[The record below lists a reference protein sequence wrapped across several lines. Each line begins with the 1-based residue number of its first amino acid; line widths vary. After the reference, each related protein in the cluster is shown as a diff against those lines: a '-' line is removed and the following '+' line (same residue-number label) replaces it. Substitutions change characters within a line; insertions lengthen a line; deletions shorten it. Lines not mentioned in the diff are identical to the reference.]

1 MQKSFAHKLKSYLLI
16 ALLAVSMGLNYEL
29 FVFPNAFAPAGVNG
43 IATIVQ
49 YLFHFNI
56 GYFSLIINAPL
67 LVLAYVRV
75 GREFALKNAVFIL
88 TFSATTLILSSMDL
102 RAIAYHTENGT
113 SAILGPVAAGVIS
126 GAIYGCV
133 IRLGASTGGTDIVAA
148 VIQRSHPEFRLVWII
163 FVMNAAV
170 AVCSFFVYDCKF
182 EPVILC
188 LLYCFLSSN
197 LSDRLLK
204 GGERALKFEVI
215 TEHAEALSALLLHE
229 LHHGVT
235 VLPAYGMYSG
245 HEKKL
250 LICVV
255 NPRQIVAFHHA
266 LSQFPD
272 TFAYITDVNETYGNF
287 KHPPMPRT
295 SHGKSHTIGQKETIN
310 QI

>member
-1 MQKSFAHKLKSYLLI
+1 MHQFFAHTLRSYLSI
-16 ALLAVSMGLNYEL
+16 ALLAVLMGLNYEL

-43 IATIVQ
+43 IATMVQ
-49 YLFHFNI
+49 YLFHLNI
-56 GYFSLIINAPL
+56 GYFSLIVNAPL

-75 GREFALKNAVFIL
+75 GHAFAVKNAVFIL
-88 TFSATTLILSSMDL
+88 TFSAATLILSHVDL
-102 RAIAYHTENGT
+102 SAIAYHTENGT

-126 GAIYGCV
+126 GAIYGYV
-133 IRLGASTGGTDIVAA
+133 IRLGATTGGTDIVAA
-148 VIQRSHPEFRLVWII
+148 ALQRSHPEFRLVWII
-163 FVMNAAV
+163 FVLNASV
-170 AVCSFFVYDCKF
+170 AICSFFVYDCKF

-197 LSDRLLK
+197 ISDRILK

-215 TEHAEALSALLLHE
+215 TEHAEELSSLLLLE

-235 VLPAYGMYSG
+235 VLPAHGMYSG

-255 NPRQIVAFHHA
+255 NPRQLVAFHRV

-272 TFAYITDVNETYGNF
+272 SFAYITDVNETYGNF
-287 KHPPMPRT
+287 KHPPLARAGAAKT
-295 SHGKSHTIGQKETIN
+295 TQTIKNTR
-310 QI
+310 